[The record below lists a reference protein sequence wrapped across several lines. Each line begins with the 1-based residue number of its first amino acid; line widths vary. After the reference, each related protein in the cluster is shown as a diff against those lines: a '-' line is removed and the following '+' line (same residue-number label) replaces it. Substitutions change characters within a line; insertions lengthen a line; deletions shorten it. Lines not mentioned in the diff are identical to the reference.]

1 MKFEYEHIFVITDN
15 GTLCIKTKV
24 NEFVT
29 TERNIFDKLQKKVIT
44 NLK

>member
-1 MKFEYEHIFVITDN
+1 MKFEYENIFVITDN

-29 TERNIFDKLQKKVIT
+29 ECNIFDKLQKKVIT

>member
-1 MKFEYEHIFVITDN
+1 MKFEYENIFVITDN

-29 TERNIFDKLQKKVIT
+29 TERNILTNYKKKLLLT
-44 NLK
+44 